1 MPTSILRRV
10 TAAAGALALGAVA
23 AVAAIA
29 PAQAVTLPGNID
41 PDQPRSLTVHKY
53 ALGPESPLNIGTG
66 QELPSVAGTPLAGAQ
81 FTATRV
87 ADVDLLTPEGWATVA
102 NLTPAQAAN
111 RLDADFTFV
120 SEVTDATGEAEF
132 IAGPDFPD
140 GLPIGLY
147 LVTETTV
154 PAEVTNPVAPF
165 LVTLPF
171 PTGPSGA
178 PANEW
183 IYDVHVYPKNAVTE
197 LTKTR
202 VPAPANSV
210 EARNP
215 DLIRWAI
222 AANIPT
228 LAAGDVVDEFV
239 LTDTIPAELEY
250 VADPP
255 AGVAPSNVVVTNAA
269 GLTQTFVA
277 GTDYELTTT
286 GTTSTVEFTPAGL
299 TRLTALQ
306 GGTVTFN
313 VLTRAIA
320 IPADGR
326 IVNTATGIVNGST
339 ETVTGTTPIGQLTVF
354 AFEAVNGSER
364 TGLSGATYRVYLNQQ
379 DADRNE
385 NYIVIDGISEWTTG
399 ADGYVE
405 IPIITPGNYWV
416 REVSPPAGFQL
427 PTPDRILTQVVAG
440 ESSTVPPVQN
450 YVEFQHSQVPAFAL
464 PLTGGDG
471 GLWFGVGGAALL
483 AVGIGAAA
491 VVARRRAAQAR
502 AAA

>member
-1 MPTSILRRV
+1 MSSSILRRI
-10 TAAAGALALGAVA
+10 TAAAGVLALGAAAAIV
-23 AVAAIA
+23 AVA
-29 PAQAVTLPGNID
+29 PAHAVTLPGNID
-41 PDQPRSLTVHKY
+41 PEQPRSLTVHKY
-53 ALGPESPLNIGTG
+53 ALGPSSPQQIGTG
-66 QELPSVAGTPLAGAQ
+66 QEIPGGVAGTPLAGAE
-81 FTATRV
+81 FTATLV
-87 ADVDLLTPEGWATVA
+87 ADVDLLTSTGWTAVA
-102 NLTPAQAAN
+102 NLTPATAAN
-111 RLDADFTFV
+111 RLTATSFASGLTNGSGTATFPADM
-120 SEVTDATGEAEF
+120 
-132 IAGPDFPD
+132 
-140 GLPIGLY
+140 PIGLY
-147 LVTETTV
+147 LVTETTL
-154 PAEVTNPVAPF
+154 PDEVTNPVAPF

-197 LTKTR
+197 ITKTR
-202 VPAPANSV
+202 IPAPANSV

-222 AANIPT
+222 AASIPT
-228 LAAGDVVDEFV
+228 LAAGDTIDDFI

-250 VADPP
+250 VDTPP
-255 AGVAPSNVVVTNAA
+255 AGVAPTNVVVTNSA
-269 GLTQTFVA
+269 GLPQTFTA
-277 GTDYELTTT
+277 GVDYTLTTT
-286 GTTSTVEFTPAGL
+286 GSTSSVEFTPAGL

-306 GGTVTFN
+306 GGTVSFN

-326 IVNTATGIVNGST
+326 IVNTATGTVNGST
-339 ETVTGTTPIGQLTVF
+339 ETVTGVTPIGQLTAY
-354 AFEAVNGSER
+354 AFEAINGSER
-364 TGLSGATYRVYLNQQ
+364 TGLQGATYRVYLNQQ

-385 NYIVIDGISEWTTG
+385 NPIFIDGISEWTTG

-416 REVSPPAGFQL
+416 REITPPAGFQL

-440 ESSTVPPVQN
+440 ETSTVPPVQN

-471 GLWFGVGGAALL
+471 GLWFGVGGAAVL
-483 AVGIGAAA
+483 AVALGAAI
-491 VVARRRAAQAR
+491 VVARRRAVAAR
-502 AAA
+502 VAA